1 MKALNK
7 TVSADPDERQGPTSG
22 EPIPITDSEFAQVRE
37 LAMRVAGISIAASKK
52 ALIVGRWSKRL
63 HHHGLTNFKD
73 YLALLSGSS
82 AGPEP
87 QIALDLLT
95 TNETN
100 FFREPKHFDFIRDQV
115 LPAVKPGNR
124 FRVWSAACS
133 SGEEP
138 YSVAM
143 LLADKLSNGPWDVL
157 GTDIS
162 SRVLDTARAGLY
174 DLTRSNPIPRPYL
187 QRFCLKGKGP
197 HSGQFLVD
205 RAVRDRVQFAR
216 ANLNEPMADYGH
228 FDVIMLRNVMIY
240 FDARTKERVVKH
252 LVPALKPG
260 GYFIIGH
267 CDTLAGVSHSLST
280 TSASVYRK
288 EPA

>member
-1 MKALNK
+1 VTALK
-7 TVSADPDERQGPTSG
+7 KEKSVDTDDRQGPTSA
-22 EPIPITDSEFAQVRE
+22 EPIPITDGEFARVRE
-37 LAMRVAGISIAASKK
+37 LAMRIAGISIASSKK

-63 HHHGLTNFKD
+63 HHHRLTNFKD
-73 YLALLSGSS
+73 YLALLSGSG
-82 AGPEP
+82 ANEEA

-100 FFREPKHFDFIRDQV
+100 FFREPKHFDFIRTEL
-115 LPAVKPGNR
+115 LPTVKPGNR

-143 LLADKLSNGPWDVL
+143 LLADRLQSAPWDVL

-162 SRVLDTARAGLY
+162 SRVLDTARVGLY
-174 DLTRSNPIPRPYL
+174 ELARSNPIPRDYL
-187 QRFCLKGKGP
+187 QRFCLKGNGP
-197 HSGQFLVD
+197 HAGQFLID
-205 RAVRDRVQFAR
+205 RAMRDRVQFTR
-216 ANLNEPMADYGH
+216 ANLNEVMPDFGQ

-252 LVPALKPG
+252 LLPALKPG
-260 GYFIIGH
+260 GHFIIGH
-267 CDTLAGVSHSLST
+267 CDTLAGVNHSLSSV
-280 TSASVYRK
+280 SASVYRK
-288 EPA
+288 HSA

>member
-1 MKALNK
+1 VKALK
-7 TVSADPDERQGPTSG
+7 RDLPADQDDRQGPTAG
-22 EPIPITDSEFAQVRE
+22 EPIPITDGEFAQVRD
-37 LAMRVAGISIAASKK
+37 LAMRVAGISISASKK

-63 HHHGLTNFKD
+63 HHHRLTNFKD

-82 AGPEP
+82 AGEEP

-100 FFREPKHFDFIRDQV
+100 FFREPKHFDFIRSQV
-115 LPAVKPGNR
+115 LSAVRPGSR

-143 LLADKLSNGPWDVL
+143 LLADQLSNGPWDVL

-174 DLTRSNPIPRPYL
+174 ELNRSNPIPRNYL
-187 QRFCLKGKGP
+187 QRFCLKGNGP
-197 HSGQFLVD
+197 HSGQFLID
-205 RAVRDRVQFAR
+205 RAVRERVQFSR
-216 ANLNEPMADYGH
+216 ANLNEPLSDYGQ

-267 CDTLAGVSHSLST
+267 CDTLAGVGHSLT
-280 TSASVYRK
+280 TVSASVYRK